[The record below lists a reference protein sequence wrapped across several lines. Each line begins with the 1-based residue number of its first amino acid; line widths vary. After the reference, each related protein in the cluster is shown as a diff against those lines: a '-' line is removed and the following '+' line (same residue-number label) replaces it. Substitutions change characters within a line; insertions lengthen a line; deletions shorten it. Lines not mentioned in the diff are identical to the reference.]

1 MKYVF
6 LSEVGEQFEHEKG
19 SSGRRDSVFPGLE
32 SKLKVAI
39 ADLRAAKQ
47 ALSTPTG
54 NSFQDKRRFFEAK
67 SNPAASNGK
76 INELELKVATRRAWL
91 TRQGAT
97 VDSDGNIDWSKS
109 QRVVEYDDNSLKQSH
124 TMLRFAGGR
133 IFLDDACTQP
143 FDTRNMVTQFS
154 GPGKAIYVMGRTG
167 NIHVSS
173 HAVGYRHHSS
183 LLAGTNVAGAG
194 ELEAHNG
201 KLTWLSNKSGHYAP
215 SVIHLI
221 QVLHQLQKKN
231 VPMDFQLTVLPDN
244 DRYPNVQT
252 FLAKLEMLGEA
263 DYDLS
268 KLMQYRFDDDL
279 LAQNGWRW
287 RTHDHEQPGVY
298 TISSG
303 QPVPHKVVRQWLKA
317 RGRRPEMSIQA
328 GASR

>member
-6 LSEVGEQFEHEKG
+6 LSEVGQMYETEQG
-19 SSGRRDSVFPGLE
+19 TSGHRDSAFAGLE

-47 ALSTPTG
+47 ALAAPSG
-54 NSFQDKRRFFEAK
+54 NSFQDRRRFFEAK
-67 SNPAASNGK
+67 SNATTSNGK
-76 INELELKVATRRAWL
+76 IAELQLKVETRKAWL
-91 TRQGAT
+91 TRQGAV
-97 VDSDGNIDWSKS
+97 VDSEGNVDWSKS
-109 QRVVEYDDNSLKQSH
+109 ARVVEYDDNSLKQSH

-133 IFLDDACTQP
+133 IFTDDACAQA

-167 NIHVSS
+167 SIHVSS

-194 ELEAHNG
+194 ELEARNG

-215 SVIHLI
+215 SVVHLI

-244 DRYPNVQT
+244 DRYPNVQA
-252 FLAKLEMLGEA
+252 FLSKLEMLGEA
-263 DYDLS
+263 DYELS
-268 KLMQYRFDDDL
+268 KLMQYQIDDEI

-287 RTHDHEQPGVY
+287 RAHDNEQPGIY
-298 TISSG
+298 AISSG
-303 QPVPHKVVRQWLKA
+303 QPVPHKLARQWLKS
-317 RGRRPEMSIQA
+317 RGLRPRVAIQA